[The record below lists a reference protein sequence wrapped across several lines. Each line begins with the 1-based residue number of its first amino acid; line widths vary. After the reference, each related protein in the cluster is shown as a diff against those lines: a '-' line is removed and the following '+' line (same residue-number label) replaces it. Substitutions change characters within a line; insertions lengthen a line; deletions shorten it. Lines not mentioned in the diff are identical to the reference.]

1 MRMTPA
7 EVAAAAKGYRQ
18 RQDEAAWLNGRYVL
32 EALCAALSAALGGKH
47 GNTYQYPD
55 RPYSSKE
62 ECPEADEAAFAKAYM
77 MQMVR
82 AGKGWGARSN
92 LAN

>member
-1 MRMTPA
+1 MTPA

-18 RQDEAAWLNGRYVL
+18 RQDEAAWLLGRYTL
-32 EALCAALSAALGGKH
+32 EALCAALSAALSGKR

-55 RPYSSKE
+55 RPYSSKADRS
-62 ECPEADEAAFAKAYM
+62 EADETAFARAYM

-82 AGKGWGARSN
+82 AGKGWGKTN
-92 LAN
+92 LVNSI